1 MEGSW
6 RVESEGKRL
15 QRCGEPKQL
24 LSLVAGWKAREVG
37 MKGLED
43 QLPEIRM
50 LDCIGKVSPALEGCR
65 KAGFSVFS
73 ASDEALPA
81 ALSLWYPGVMQS
93 NLNVSRLITGNWASA
108 PSKED

>member
-1 MEGSW
+1 M
-6 RVESEGKRL
+6 ESEGKRL
-15 QRCGEPKQL
+15 QCCGEHKQL
-24 LSLVAGWKAREVG
+24 LSLDAGWKARQAG
-37 MKGLED
+37 MKGLKD

-50 LDCIGKVSPALEGCR
+50 LDCIGKVSPALEGSR

-93 NLNVSRLITGNWASA
+93 NQNVSRLITGNGAYA
-108 PSKED
+108 PSNED